1 MQPPELP
8 SNEAARLRELKALGI
23 LDTPADASFDDISE
37 LVRHVAGTEIGIIS
51 LVDSDRQWFKSC
63 VGLPLGQE
71 QSPRSVSF
79 CGHTILQREP
89 LIIEDA
95 HQDPR
100 FVDNPLVQ
108 GEPWIRFYA
117 GFPLITDTHFA
128 IGSLCAISRHPH
140 RLSPDQIESLR
151 RLAGLT
157 VQHMQNLRDASIE
170 RDRQLK
176 LAPQML
182 PGLLRDDLRSLE
194 QLISRDQ
201 MLAMLDLILGME
213 TDAKFSLLRCRFRDY
228 ERVSATFG
236 GLVAEEFINEGAR
249 RLIIAL
255 PRGASVAR
263 FADTELV
270 VLLPFGDD
278 GQDMERVAERIIAL
292 TGQAYRN
299 GQHSLSLAVSIGIA
313 TYHHNY
319 ETVEAILSDASIA
332 VQMARRTSGS
342 SFRFIDAESRLIA
355 RENYRIESD
364 LRDALQ
370 GKLLELHLQPII
382 ALADAEPIGFEALAR
397 WPRGEQL
404 LAPSSFIPMLAEA
417 GLTAELDLLII
428 EKALAAMP
436 LLARPVPQR
445 QMRVSVN
452 LSGLLLED
460 GEQQQRLLALIDDNP
475 FPPGWSLQVEI
486 VEDAFQAKTELF
498 ERFLAA
504 LVARGVVIAIDDFGT
519 GYSSL
524 TRLISL
530 PIQMVKLDRAFV
542 QNLDASTDSGR
553 TLLRTMI
560 VMLRDL
566 GLSITAEGVET
577 ASQRDW
583 LHAHGVSAAQGFL
596 FHRPM
601 SVSEAIALLE
611 TLHYRPR
618 ALAVD
623 PQRLQA
629 VRRRL
634 RSNFW
639 RRPFLDRFGPGS
651 AGSDRRQP

>member
-1 MQPPELP
+1 MQPPESP
-8 SNEAARLRELKALGI
+8 TNEVDRLRELMSLGI
-23 LDTPADASFDDISE
+23 LDTPAEASFDDISE
-37 LVRHVAGTEIGIIS
+37 LARHLAGTEIGIIS

-63 VGLPLGQE
+63 VGLPLGQ
-71 QSPRSVSF
+71 QHSPRSISF

-95 HQDPR
+95 HRDVR
-100 FVDNPLVQ
+100 FADNPLVQ

-117 GFPLITDTHFA
+117 GFPLITDNNFA
-128 IGSLCAISRHPH
+128 IGSLCAISRTPH
-140 RLSPDQIESLR
+140 TLAANQIESLR
-151 RLAGLT
+151 RLAALT
-157 VQHMQNLRDASIE
+157 VQHLQNLRHSTLS
-170 RDRQLK
+170 RDHQLR
-176 LAPQML
+176 LAPEML
-182 PGLLRDDLRSLE
+182 PGLTRDDLRSLD

-201 MLAMLDLILGME
+201 MLKMLDLILAME
-213 TDAKFSLLRCRFRDY
+213 TDARFALLRCRFRDY

-249 RLIIAL
+249 RLIVAL
-255 PRGASVAR
+255 PKGASVAR

-270 VLLPFGDD
+270 VLLPFGVDT
-278 GQDMERVAERIIAL
+278 QDMQRVAERIIAL
-292 TGQAYRN
+292 TGQSYRN

-319 ETVEAILSDASIA
+319 KTVEDILSDASIA
-332 VQMARRTSGS
+332 VQMARCMNGS
-342 SFRFIDAESRLIA
+342 SFRFVDAESRLIA
-355 RENYRIESD
+355 KENYRIESD
-364 LRDALQ
+364 LRDALKD
-370 GKLLELHLQPII
+370 KLLDLYLQPIVS
-382 ALADAEPIGFEALAR
+382 LADSETVGFEALAR
-397 WPRGEQL
+397 WQRGDQL
-404 LAPSSFIPMLAEA
+404 LKPSSFIPMLAEA
-417 GLTAELDLLII
+417 GLTAELDLLIV

-436 LLARPVPQR
+436 LLARPIPQR

-475 FPPGWSLQVEI
+475 CPPGWSLQVEI
-486 VEDAFQAKTELF
+486 VEDAFQAKTDLF
-498 ERFLAA
+498 ERFLAD
-504 LVARGVVIAIDDFGT
+504 LVTRGVVIAIDDFGT

-524 TRLISL
+524 ARLISL
-530 PIQMVKLDRAFV
+530 PIQLVKVDQAFV
-542 QNLDASTDSGR
+542 QNLDAPADSGR

-577 ASQRDW
+577 TSQRDW
-583 LHAHGVSAAQGFL
+583 LRAHAVSAAQGFL
-596 FHRPM
+596 FHHPM
-601 SVSEAIALLE
+601 PVSEAIALLE
-611 TLHYRPR
+611 TLDYRPR

-623 PQRLQA
+623 PQRLRA

-639 RRPFLDRFGPGS
+639 RRLSQDE
-651 AGSDRRQP
+651 RRGHAEPPP